1 MLVLTNEQV
10 DNNISRVD
18 IVGNDFAASNTCNI
32 SSELGSASIN
42 ISWPSTDPYYSLYI
56 LFSAVSKS
64 VSGWHSHMLCI
75 LIFVSGKNKSQW

>member
-10 DNNISRVD
+10 DDNISTVD
-18 IVGNDFAASNTCNI
+18 IVGNDFAASNLTCNI
-32 SSELGSASIN
+32 SSELGNASIN

-64 VSGWHSHMLCI
+64 ASGWHSHNYVVYSDLC
-75 LIFVSGKNKSQW
+75 LWSK